1 MMTTLATKARSL
13 SLSTPL
19 SILAG
24 SLFVALAS
32 QVEIM
37 LPFSPVPLCLA
48 PFAVLL
54 TGVFLGARKGAC
66 AILAYL
72 LEGVMGLPVFSGGAA
87 GIGWLLGPTG
97 GYLVGYVAAAFAA
110 GFFVEKGLCTSFV
123 KSFFWMIVA
132 SASLFVFGLL
142 QLSFFV
148 GTDLVY
154 AMGLLPFI
162 PGDLVKC
169 AAVATI
175 LAARRK

>member
-1 MMTTLATKARSL
+1 MTSLVTKAKSL

-24 SLFVALAS
+24 SLVVALAA
-32 QVEIM
+32 QVEIK
-37 LPFSPVPLCLA
+37 LPFTPVPLCLA

-54 TGVFLGARKGAC
+54 TGVFLGSKKGAC

-72 LEGVMGLPVFSGGAA
+72 LEGAIGLPVFSGGAG
-87 GIGWLLGPTG
+87 GIAWLLGPTG
-97 GYLVGYVAAAFAA
+97 GYLAGYVAAAFAA

-123 KSFFWMIVA
+123 KSFFWMVVA
-132 SASLFVFGLL
+132 SAALFAFGLL

-148 GTDLVY
+148 GADLVY
-154 AMGLLPFI
+154 ATGLAPFI

-169 AAVATI
+169 AAIATI